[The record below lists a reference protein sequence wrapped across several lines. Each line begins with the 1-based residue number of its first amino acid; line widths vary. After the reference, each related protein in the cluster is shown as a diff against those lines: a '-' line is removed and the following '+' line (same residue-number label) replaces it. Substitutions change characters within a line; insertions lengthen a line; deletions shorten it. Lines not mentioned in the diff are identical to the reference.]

1 MSSTARQEIRA
12 GWDWNVWL
20 QWILANAVGETVG
33 LGGTLVIGALLL
45 MNAQEAMGAIP
56 AAILAVLAATF
67 VEGITVGTAQWL
79 VLRRPINSIR
89 WRIWVLATAI
99 GAFIAWTLGMIP
111 STLMIAGADSGGA
124 ASAQMSDLMIYILA
138 AVMGFVLGPI
148 LGVPQWLVLRHHL
161 LKAGWWVLANA
172 LAWMVG
178 MVIVFVG
185 THFIPPEGISINIAF
200 VLLLFLFVAGAAVGA
215 IHGLV
220 LVWLLH
226 LRSQMRVQATKP

>member
-1 MSSTARQEIRA
+1 MSSITTQETRA
-12 GWDWNVWL
+12 GWNWNVWL
-20 QWILANAVGETVG
+20 QWILANAIGETVG
-33 LGGTLVIGALLL
+33 LGGTLVIGGLLL
-45 MNAQEAMGAIP
+45 MNAQQSMSAVS
-56 AAILAVLAATF
+56 AAILAVLAGTF
-67 VEGITVGTAQWL
+67 IEGITVGTAQWL

-89 WRIWVLATAI
+89 WRVWVLATAI

-111 STLMIAGADSGGA
+111 STFMVVGADSGGA
-124 ASAQMSDLMIYILA
+124 ASAQMSTLMIYTLA

-148 LGVPQWLVLRHHL
+148 LGVPQWLVLCHHL
-161 LKAGWWVLANA
+161 PKAGWWVLANA

-185 THFIPPEGISINIAF
+185 TNFIPPEGVSLSVAL

-215 IHGLV
+215 IHGLA

-226 LRSQMRVQATKP
+226 VRTLMRNQLTKR